1 MSDDLDLLKRLVA
14 QVSRQG
20 DHHTLL
26 TRQLKKAG
34 IADSSVLPE
43 QAAWEKLVKLV
54 DDSYRENDR
63 DRYTL
68 ERSLAL
74 CSDEMQELQGKL
86 QKQNSVLNQVVT
98 RYVSEE
104 VATEILKDPDKKL
117 QLGGEMM
124 LVSYLHV
131 RISAPSTQ
139 KSRDARLVFKTLN
152 RLFQHVVPMVLDGH
166 GTFDKYLG
174 DALLCFFGA
183 PVAHD
188 DDAFRA
194 VRTAVRM
201 RSAIEDLIDG
211 SQDLLRRRD
220 RDRDR
225 HRFRRGRQRRHR
237 ASHELHLHRRRTGH
251 RLAPSGAREAGRDP
265 DLRDDLRGGARVDPG
280 GADGAHHAARQA
292 RAHPG
297 LPRAG
302 PEIAARADV
311 VVIGAG
317 AAGLLA
323 AARAAESGARTLLLE
338 KNPRA
343 GVKILMSGGTRCN
356 LTQATDARGIADA
369 FGAQGKFLMSPLH
382 ALSPEELLALIE
394 AEGVK
399 TKVEPTGKVFP
410 RSDRAAD
417 VLGALLRRLERSGA
431 TLALGEPALRVDRDE
446 DGFAVRTPRRE
457 LRARRLIVT
466 TGGRSYPSSG
476 TTGDGYGWMRALGH
490 TVVTPRPALVP
501 LLCEAPWVR
510 ELRGVALSDAEIA
523 IRERDAPRRAR
534 PLAEARGALLFTH
547 FGLSGPAVLD
557 VSRVV
562 SAHPRPR
569 DLVLACEPRGA
580 IPRRLARALDAIGA
594 QSTPIE
600 LPLAGTRGFRNAEVT
615 AGGVALDEVDS
626 RSMASKRV
634 PGLYLAG
641 EILDVD
647 GPIGGYN
654 FQAAF
659 STGWLAGASA
669 AR

>member
-211 SQDLLRRRD
+211 SQDLLD
-220 RDRDR
+220 V
-225 HRFRRGRQRRHR
+225 
-237 ASHELHLHRRRTGH
+237 ATGTAIATGFGVVGNVGTE
-251 RLAPSGAREAGRDP
+251 RLMNYTC
-265 DLRDDLRGGARVDPG
+265 
-280 GADGAHHAARQA
+280 
-292 RAHPG
+292 
-297 LPRAG
+297 
-302 PEIAARADV
+302 
-311 VVIGAG
+311 IG
-317 AAGLLA
+317 
-323 AARAAESGARTLLLE
+323 
-338 KNPRA
+338 
-343 GVKILMSGGTRCN
+343 
-356 LTQATDARGIADA
+356 
-369 FGAQGKFLMSPLH
+369 
-382 ALSPEELLALIE
+382 
-394 AEGVK
+394 
-399 TKVEPTGKVFP
+399 
-410 RSDRAAD
+410 
-417 VLGALLRRLERSGA
+417 
-431 TLALGEPALRVDRDE
+431 
-446 DGFAVRTPRRE
+446 
-457 LRARRLIVT
+457 
-466 TGGRSYPSSG
+466 
-476 TTGDGYGWMRALGH
+476 
-490 TVVTPRPALVP
+490 
-501 LLCEAPWVR
+501 
-510 ELRGVALSDAEIA
+510 
-523 IRERDAPRRAR
+523 DAPAT
-534 PLAEARGALLFTH
+534 ASLLQEH
-547 FGLSGPAVLD
+547 AKP
-557 VSRVV
+557 
-562 SAHPRPR
+562 
-569 DLVLACEPRGA
+569 
-580 IPRRLARALDAIGA
+580 
-594 QSTPIE
+594 
-600 LPLAGTRGFRNAEVT
+600 
-615 AGGVALDEVDS
+615 
-626 RSMASKRV
+626 
-634 PGLYLAG
+634 G
-641 EILDVD
+641 EILICATTYEAAHESIRAELTE
-647 GPIGGYN
+647 PITLRGRHAPI
-654 FQAAF
+654 QAYRVL
-659 STGWLAGASA
+659 GL
-669 AR
+669 R